1 MRLKRPNPRT
11 LTANILNELMKTQP
25 HRAAVFALYA
35 AIAALAY
42 VCSSPAV
49 SAQQTS
55 AATQPAT
62 GPLPFDPAVTVG
74 VLPNGMHYYI
84 RENHK
89 PEKRAELRLVVN
101 AGSVLEDEDQRGLA
115 HMVEHMAF
123 RGTKRFAKNEISS
136 YLESVGMRYGP
147 DINAFTSFDE
157 TVYMVTVPTDTA
169 AIVDKGFQILSE
181 WAHGVAFEPSQVEK
195 ERPVVIEEWR
205 LGQGA
210 ENRMQNKWF
219 PVLFSGSRYGARLP
233 IGDKTILET
242 YKPATLRRFYD
253 TWYRPDLMAVV
264 AVGDFNKHQI
274 EALIKRYL
282 GAIPAGS
289 NPRSRTLYPV
299 PSYDSTLVSINR
311 DKEAT
316 RSVIRLLYKELKRS
330 NTTTATYREGLVE
343 QLFGSIFNDRFSEMT
358 QKPNPPFI
366 NAYAAQGG
374 LVRSAESF
382 SLTAIVADNGIQRGL
397 NALLTEGE
405 RVKRFGFLQSELD
418 RAKKDMQRGIEQ
430 AYAERDKTNSGVY
443 AESYVSAFLQS
454 EPSTSVDYDL
464 ALISRFLPTITL
476 AEVNRLAGAWMTD
489 RNRVLVTT
497 SPDKPGIVDPS
508 RAELLL
514 AFDAVKRADIAAYS
528 ETAPSQ
534 QLVEKDPAGGH
545 VVAERK
551 IKEIDLTEWK
561 LSNGVRVLLKPTD
574 FNADQVS
581 FTAYS
586 PGGASL
592 LSDAAYAAASAADL
606 IPLTSGV
613 GKFSVV
619 DLQKFLAGKQVSVS
633 PMIDD
638 LSEGFFGNASQRDVE
653 TMLQLVYLYFTQPR
667 LDTSLVNTFLG
678 RFRGVLAN
686 RSASPEAAFSDTLQV
701 TMSQHSV
708 RELPMSATT
717 LDRIDPFKSYDFY
730 KDRFSDASGFTFVF
744 VGNFKLHSIK
754 PLVEKWLGGLPS
766 TGKKE
771 TWRDTGIRPPKGVV
785 QRTVKKGAE
794 PKARTALIFTGP
806 FVYTRQNRYHLSALA
821 ELLTIKLREALRENL
836 GGTYGV
842 SVAPGTSREP
852 EPSYQFTIGFGSAPE
867 RLEVLTAAAL
877 AQIDSVKKFGTTP
890 EYLNKVKEA
899 TLRARETALK
909 QNEFWLS
916 QISTFDQSGW
926 SLAEIPNGEKL
937 ISSLTVQDLQ
947 RAAAMYLRT
956 DNYVRVSLY
965 PENYPAAE
973 NKE

>member
-1 MRLKRPNPRT
+1 
-11 LTANILNELMKTQP
+11 MKPQP
-25 HRAAVFALYA
+25 GRAAVFALYLGA
-35 AIAALAY
+35 SALTCAFAY
-42 VCSSPAV
+42 RPV
-49 SAQQTS
+49 SAQTLP
-55 AATQPAT
+55 AAGQPA
-62 GPLPFDPAVTVG
+62 GEPLPFDPAVRKG
-74 VLPNGMHYYI
+74 VLPNGMRYYI

-123 RGTKRFAKNEISS
+123 RGTKRFARNEISS

-157 TVYMVTVPTDTA
+157 TVYMVTIPTDTA
-169 AIVDKGFQILSE
+169 AIVDKGFQILAE
-181 WAHGVAFEPSQVEK
+181 WAHNVAFEPLQIEK

-242 YKPATLRRFYD
+242 YRPATLRRFYD

-264 AVGDFNKHQI
+264 AVGDFDNKQI
-274 EALIKRYL
+274 ENLIQRHL
-282 GAIPAGS
+282 SVIPRNI
-289 NPRSRTLYPV
+289 NPRPRTLFPV
-299 PSYDSTLVSINR
+299 PRHDSTLVSINS

-316 RSVIRLLYKELKRS
+316 RSVIRLLYKEPKRS
-330 NTTTATYREGLVE
+330 NTTTASYRERLVE
-343 QLFGSIFNDRFSEMT
+343 QLFGSMFNDRFSEIT

-382 SLTAIVADNGIQRGL
+382 SLTAIVADNGIERGL
-397 NALLTEGE
+397 KALLTEGE
-405 RVKRFGFLQSELD
+405 RVRKFGFLESELE

-430 AYAERDKTNSGVY
+430 AYAERDKTNSSVY

-454 EPSTSVDYDL
+454 EPSTSVEYDL
-464 ALISRFLPTITL
+464 AAIRRFLPTITL
-476 AEVNRLAGAWMTD
+476 SEVNRLAGIWMTD
-489 RNRVLVTT
+489 TNRALVTT
-497 SPDKPGIVDPS
+497 SPDKPGIVNPS
-508 RAELLL
+508 RGQLLL
-514 AFDAVKRADIAAYS
+514 AFDASNRADIAAYT

-534 QLVEKDPAGGH
+534 QLVEKEPPAGR

-551 IKEIDLTEWK
+551 IKEVDVTEWR

-574 FNADQVS
+574 FNADQITFS
-581 FTAYS
+581 AYS

-592 LSDAAYAAASAADL
+592 LPDSAYAAASAADL

-613 GKFSVV
+613 GKFNAV

-638 LSEGFFGNASQRDVE
+638 LSEGFLGSASQRDVD

-667 LDTSLVNTFLG
+667 LDTALVNTFLG
-678 RFRGVLAN
+678 RYRGVLAN
-686 RSASPEAAFSDTLQV
+686 RSASPEVAFSDTLQV

-708 RELPMSATT
+708 RELPISAAT
-717 LDRIDPFKSYDFY
+717 LDRIDLAKSYDFY
-730 KDRFSDASGFTFVF
+730 KDRFADASGFTFVF
-744 VGNFKLHSIK
+744 VGNFKLDSIK
-754 PLVEKWLGGLPS
+754 PLIEKWLGGLPF
-766 TGKKE
+766 TRKAE
-771 TWRDTGIRPPKGVV
+771 TWRDNGIRPPKGVIRRV
-785 QRTVKKGAE
+785 VKKGAE
-794 PKARTALIFTGP
+794 PKARTALIFSGP
-806 FVYTRQNRYHLSALA
+806 FEYTRQNRYYLSALA

-842 SVAPGTSREP
+842 SVAPGASREP
-852 EPSYQFTIGFGSAPE
+852 EPAYRFTIGFGSAPE
-867 RLEVLTAAAL
+867 RLESLTAAAL
-877 AQIDSVKKFGTTP
+877 AQIASIKKYGTTQD
-890 EYLNKVKEA
+890 YLTKVKEA
-899 TLRARETALK
+899 ALRARETALK
-909 QNEFWLS
+909 QNGYWLS

-926 SLAEIPNGEKL
+926 PLAEIPNGEKL

-947 RAAAMYLRT
+947 RAAATYLRT

>member
-1 MRLKRPNPRT
+1 
-11 LTANILNELMKTQP
+11 MKSQLG
-25 HRAAVFALYA
+25 RARVFASCLVA
-35 AIAALAY
+35 VALTSFLASRTALA
-42 VCSSPAV
+42 
-49 SAQQTS
+49 QQ
-55 AATQPAT
+55 AASVGQSVNA
-62 GPLPFDPAVTVG
+62 PLPFDSAVTVG
-74 VLPNGMHYYI
+74 VLPNGMRYYI

-123 RGTKRFAKNEISS
+123 RGTKKFAGNEISS
-136 YLESVGMRYGP
+136 YLESVGMRFGP

-157 TVYMVTVPTDTA
+157 TVYMVTIPTDTA

-181 WAHGVAFEPSQVEK
+181 WAHNVAFDPSQIEK

-219 PVLFSGSRYGARLP
+219 PVLFSDSRYGTRLP
-233 IGDKTILET
+233 IGDKAILET
-242 YKPATLRRFYD
+242 YKPATLRRFYE

-264 AVGDFNKHQI
+264 AVGDFDKQQI
-274 EALIKRYL
+274 ESLIKRYL
-282 GAIPAGS
+282 GTLPRGS
-289 NPRSRTLYPV
+289 NTRARTLFPV
-299 PSYDSTLVSINR
+299 PPHDSTLVSITS

-316 RSVIRLLYKELKRS
+316 RSVIRLLYKQPKRL
-330 NTTTATYREGLVE
+330 NTTTATYRQHLVE
-343 QLFGSIFNDRFSEMT
+343 QLFGSMFNDRFSEIT

-366 NAYAAQGG
+366 NAYAGQGD

-382 SLTAIVADNGIQRGL
+382 SLTAIVADNGVPRGL

-405 RVKRFGFLQSELD
+405 RARRFGFLQPELD
-418 RAKKDMQRGIEQ
+418 RAKKDFQRGIEQ
-430 AYAERDKTNSGVY
+430 AYAEREKTNSNVY

-454 EPSTSVDYDL
+454 EPSTSVEYDL
-464 ALISRFLPTITL
+464 AAITRLLPTITL
-476 AEVNRLAGAWMTD
+476 AEVNTLAGEWMTD

-497 SPDKPGIVDPS
+497 SPDKPGIVNPT
-508 RAELLL
+508 RTELVL
-514 AFDAVKRADIAAYS
+514 AFDAVKRADISAYA
-528 ETAPSQ
+528 ETALSQ
-534 QLVEKDPAGGH
+534 QLVEKDPAGGR
-545 VVAERK
+545 VVSAREV
-551 IKEIDLTEWK
+551 KEIGVTEWR

-574 FNADQVS
+574 FNADQIS

-592 LSDAAYAAASAADL
+592 LSDAAYAAASAGDL

-619 DLQKFLAGKQVSVS
+619 DLQKFLAGKQVSVA
-633 PMIDD
+633 PNIDD
-638 LSEGFFGNASQRDVE
+638 LSEGLYGGASQRDVD

-667 LDTSLVNTFLG
+667 LDTALVNTFLG

-701 TMSQHSV
+701 TMAQHSI
-708 RELPMSATT
+708 REQPVSAAT

-730 KDRFSDASGFTFVF
+730 KERFSDASGFTFVF
-744 VGNFKLHSIK
+744 VGNFKPDSIK
-754 PLVEKWLGGLPS
+754 PLIEKWLGGLPS
-766 TGKKE
+766 TGRKE
-771 TWRDTGIRPPKGVV
+771 TWRDTGIRPPTGVV
-785 QRTVKKGAE
+785 ERIVKKGAE

-806 FVYTRQNRYHLSALA
+806 FEYTRQNRYYLSALG

-842 SVAPGTSREP
+842 SVSPSASRDP
-852 EPSYQFTIGFGSAPE
+852 QPSYRFSIGFGSAPE
-867 RLEVLTAAAL
+867 RLEALTQAAL
-877 AQIDSVKKFGTTP
+877 AQIDSIKKFGTTP

-899 TLRARETALK
+899 ALRARETSLK
-909 QNEFWLS
+909 QNGYWLS

-926 SLAEIPNGEKL
+926 PLAEIPNGEKL

-947 RAAAMYLRT
+947 RAAAKYLRA

-965 PENYPAAE
+965 PENYPAAV